1 MSLHYLGKYER
12 QKSRRYTHAVLVDS
26 QVKQVAER
34 HNFFNVADL

>member
-12 QKSRRYTHAVLVDS
+12 QKLRRYTHAVPVDS

-34 HNFFNVADL
+34 QDFC